1 MTLHCYLPCTD
12 AQFERLPRK
21 LSDYA
26 QWQASETELN
36 PFLGRFHWVLQTQPH
51 LQAAGVDSR
60 LTNRPGEAG
69 ILYSHVECL
78 PYGIRPSK
86 KQLLIAALVDKDV
99 PLPYAFLHVTHNPV
113 QRLPFLSRHH
123 YISPWPQFGL
133 IPRNPTRG
141 DRFENVHFVGN
152 PENLHPF
159 FSSTLFQD
167 ELRRLGL
174 KLIVPQPRDWH
185 FSEADCVIAVRNFG
199 TSISHL
205 QRPALKLFNACLAG
219 VPAILGFESAYR
231 HIGRVNSDYLEAQ
244 SESEF
249 HQSLKYL
256 ASNTAARRVLI
267 DKGDG
272 RARQIT
278 EKAIRGQWI
287 SLLEGVVYPHFAKWK
302 SNQITRAQAL
312 AMGRIRERLSW
323 RFPARFNQ
331 GRATAKSML

>member
-113 QRLPFLSRHH
+113 QRLPFFPASLHQPVAAVRIDSAESHARRPIRECPLCGKSRK
-123 YISPWPQFGL
+123 SPSIF
-133 IPRNPTRG
+133 
-141 DRFENVHFVGN
+141 FEH
-152 PENLHPF
+152 
-159 FSSTLFQD
+159 
-167 ELRRLGL
+167 
-174 KLIVPQPRDWH
+174 IVP
-185 FSEADCVIAVRNFG
+185 G
-199 TSISHL
+199 
-205 QRPALKLFNACLAG
+205 
-219 VPAILGFESAYR
+219 
-231 HIGRVNSDYLEAQ
+231 
-244 SESEF
+244 
-249 HQSLKYL
+249 
-256 ASNTAARRVLI
+256 
-267 DKGDG
+267 
-272 RARQIT
+272 
-278 EKAIRGQWI
+278 
-287 SLLEGVVYPHFAKWK
+287 
-302 SNQITRAQAL
+302 
-312 AMGRIRERLSW
+312 
-323 RFPARFNQ
+323 
-331 GRATAKSML
+331 